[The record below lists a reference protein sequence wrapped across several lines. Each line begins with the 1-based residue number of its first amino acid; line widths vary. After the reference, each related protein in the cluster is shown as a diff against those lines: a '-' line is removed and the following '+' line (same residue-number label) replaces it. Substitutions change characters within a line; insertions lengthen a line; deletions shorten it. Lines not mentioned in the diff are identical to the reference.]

1 MDSTRIGTKQAQL
14 ILTTG
19 VDRLLKLKPGE
30 VLQGHVVDT
39 LPGGDVRLR
48 ILGHLIQARSSIP
61 LPADTGVMLRVL
73 GLKTGDGP
81 PEIRLQFLQTAGSQ
95 GTASDLPPSKSVML
109 EALSRE
115 LALNLPSGG
124 ELGEGVAATV
134 EKLLKALPNNPS
146 TLPGE
151 VRGRLLSL
159 IQTNLRSTG
168 ESIQN
173 RLAVLLENQA
183 WRMSPESGEV
193 VEALVQHFQ
202 DITRILDGSLR
213 SALENTGVTLEAK
226 LAALARKLL
235 VESGFPLR
243 DPRSSSREV
252 ELPVRE
258 PMALSGEGNQPLR
271 ATQTLLGDSGLPLPK
286 ASLRRG
292 ELPLRD
298 QGGLSGEFE
307 PLLQDPKTSL
317 TDGSLR
323 QESHVGLDLKARLLQ
338 LRQLLLNQEG
348 FRAQTPLPSDSRAVK
363 GSEGER
369 ISTAQALAT
378 VDSLLQDIE
387 SFQFLSKLTDSF
399 YTFLPVA
406 WKGLR
411 EGEIAFKRNSAGPG
425 GRSHYCLIRLDLEQ
439 FGKLTIVAMLQ
450 AGDFLVSFKTDHEG
464 MRDALNAHLE
474 ELEHMFEE
482 QGLTLKG
489 VSIFGEEES
498 RLEPFER
505 LESFESIVSIKI

>member
-48 ILGHLIQARSSIP
+48 ILGHLIQARSSMS
-61 LPADTGVMLRVL
+61 LPPDTGVLLRVL
-73 GLKTGDGP
+73 GLRTGDGP
-81 PEIRLQFLQTAGSQ
+81 PEIRLQFLQTAALQ
-95 GTASDLPPSKSVML
+95 GAASESPSSKSVML

-124 ELGEGVAATV
+124 KLGEGVAATL
-134 EKLLKALPNNPS
+134 EKLIKALPNNPS
-146 TLPGE
+146 TLSRE
-151 VRGRLLSL
+151 VRSQLLSL
-159 IQTNLRSTG
+159 IQTSLRSTG

-173 RLAVLLENQA
+173 RLGAILESQA
-183 WRMSPESGEV
+183 WRMSPESVEV
-193 VEALVQHFQ
+193 VEALGQYFQ
-202 DITRILDGSLR
+202 DISKILDASLR

-235 VESGFPLR
+235 AESGIPLR
-243 DPRSSSREV
+243 DPGSSSQEI
-252 ELPVRE
+252 E
-258 PMALSGEGNQPLR
+258 PP
-271 ATQTLLGDSGLPLPK
+271 
-286 ASLRRG
+286 
-292 ELPLRD
+292 
-298 QGGLSGEFE
+298 
-307 PLLQDPKTSL
+307 LQDPETLL

-338 LRQLLLNQEG
+338 LRQLVLDQEG
-348 FRAQTPLPSDSRAVK
+348 FRAQAPLPSDSRAVK
-363 GSEGER
+363 ATEGER

-411 EGEIAFKRNSAGPG
+411 DGEIAFKRNSAGPG
-425 GRSHYCLIRLDLEQ
+425 GRSHYCLIQLDFEQ

-464 MRDALNAHLE
+464 MRDALSAHLE
-474 ELEHMFEE
+474 ELERMFEA

-489 VSIFGEEES
+489 VNVFSEGES

-505 LESFESIVSIKI
+505 LESFESIVNIKI